1 MSLIDVLSPNRIL
14 LRPNCGC
21 KEELLAIMVTR
32 IVEGFPGSEFVDQGA
47 LLQAVLDREN
57 QLSTGLQEGIAIPH
71 GMIGQDIDTVGA
83 LAIIPQGLEFA
94 SMDGQPAVFILML
107 LFADNESG
115 RAQHLGLLAETVESF
130 TNAQIR
136 RALLGAASP
145 EDVWQGLFGPRFQ

>member
-1 MSLIDVLSPNRIL
+1 MSLIDILSPNRIL
-14 LRPNCGC
+14 LRPNCGS

-32 IVEGFPGSEFVDQGA
+32 IAEGFPGAEFVDQRA

-57 QLSTGLQEGIAIPH
+57 QLSTGLQDGIAIPH

-94 SMDGQPAVFILML
+94 SMDGQPAVFVLML

-145 EDVWQGLFGPRFQ
+145 EDVWRGLFGSRFQ